1 MKRLAL
7 TVLVVSLLVFGLLG
21 AVAAVGAAEEPLL
34 FSGKIAAVDKYG
46 NVMTDISPEMV
57 AASGAEV
64 GDVVIVKI
72 GDNVIVLPFV
82 TTYGDVDRGTALM
95 RPRDTGIQLAINYGN
110 FAVTYGVSEGSQV
123 SIYMKEKGAY
133 LSDIA
138 IRHLEKL
145 EKRDDYDSDEAFANF
160 RQVTAGKIK
169 PGVLYRVSHPSLGDD
184 RSSYAAKLV
193 EEHGIKT
200 ILNLSDTSEEFEQ
213 NLAHSEYYRELN
225 EAGNVVAV
233 GMGVDFAAKE
243 FTAKLKTVMEFMIAH
258 DGPYAVHCVEGKDR
272 VGIVVALLEGLAGA
286 TVDEIVQD
294 YMVSYENY
302 FKVEKGTE
310 GYKLVSKI
318 MYDQLKEMNNGQ
330 PVTDADVKAVVV
342 NYLKNSVG
350 LDNEQIKELEIK
362 LVGEASAYAE
372 EVLLAA

>member
-1 MKRLAL
+1 LKRLAL

-350 LDNEQIKELEIK
+350 LDDEQIKELEIK
-362 LVGEASAYAE
+362 LVGEASACAE

>member
-7 TVLVVSLLVFGLLG
+7 TVLVVSLLVSGLLG
-21 AVAAVGAAEEPLL
+21 AVAAVGDAEETLL

>member
-7 TVLVVSLLVFGLLG
+7 TVLVVSLLVSGLLG
-21 AVAAVGAAEEPLL
+21 AVAAVGDAEETLL

-350 LDNEQIKELEIK
+350 LDDEQIKELEIK

>member
-350 LDNEQIKELEIK
+350 LDDEQIKELEIK

>member
-7 TVLVVSLLVFGLLG
+7 TVLVVSLLVSGLLG
-21 AVAAVGAAEEPLL
+21 AVAAVGDAEETLL

-123 SIYMKEKGAY
+123 SVYMKEKGAY

-213 NLAHSEYYRELN
+213 NLAHSEYYRELD

>member
-7 TVLVVSLLVFGLLG
+7 TVLVVSLLVSGLLG
-21 AVAAVGAAEEPLL
+21 AVAAVGDAEETLL

-123 SIYMKEKGAY
+123 SVYMKEKGAY

>member
-123 SIYMKEKGAY
+123 SVYMKEKGAY

-200 ILNLSDTSEEFEQ
+200 ILNLSDTPEEFEQ
-213 NLAHSEYYRELN
+213 NLAHSEYYRELD

>member
-1 MKRLAL
+1 LKRLAL

-169 PGVLYRVSHPSLGDD
+169 QGVLYRVSHPSLGDD

-350 LDNEQIKELEIK
+350 LDDEQIKELEIK
-362 LVGEASAYAE
+362 LVGEASACAE

>member
-123 SIYMKEKGAY
+123 SVYMKEKGAY

-350 LDNEQIKELEIK
+350 LDDEQIKELEIK
-362 LVGEASAYAE
+362 LVGEASACAE

>member
-7 TVLVVSLLVFGLLG
+7 TVLVVSLLVSGLLG
-21 AVAAVGAAEEPLL
+21 AVAAVGDAEETLL

-350 LDNEQIKELEIK
+350 LDDEQIKELEIK
-362 LVGEASAYAE
+362 LVGEASACAE